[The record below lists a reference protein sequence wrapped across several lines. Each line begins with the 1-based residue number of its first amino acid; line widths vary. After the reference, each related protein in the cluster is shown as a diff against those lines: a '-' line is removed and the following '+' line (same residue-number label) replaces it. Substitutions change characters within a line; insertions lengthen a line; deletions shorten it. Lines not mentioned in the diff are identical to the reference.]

1 MTNLEPK
8 SMRIGIAA
16 DHGGYELKQHLLK
29 QLQASGHVLTDFG
42 NHNLEPDD
50 DYPDFVVPLARAIA
64 SGDVE
69 RGIAICG
76 SGVGASV
83 VANKVRG
90 VRACLIHEHFSA
102 HQGVED
108 DDLNMIC
115 LGGRVV
121 GTAVAVELVQTFLD
135 ARFSDKLRHCR
146 RLAKVLDLEGR
157 ETGCGTA
164 ESLEQNIRRQAI
176 TAACITSILTS
187 FEWKPKQARQR

>member
-1 MTNLEPK
+1 MSNLTPT
-8 SMRIGIAA
+8 SMHIGIAA
-16 DHGGYELKQHLLK
+16 DHGGYELKQFLFTE
-29 QLQASGHVLTDFG
+29 LQSAGHTLIDFG
-42 NHNLEPDD
+42 NHKLELED
-50 DYPDFVVPLARAIA
+50 DYPDFVVPLAHAIA

-83 VANKVRG
+83 VANKVHG

-121 GTAVAVELVQTFLD
+121 GKAMAWELLKTFLS
-135 ARFSDKLRHCR
+135 ASFSNEERHCR
-146 RLAKVLDLEGR
+146 RLAKTLDLSSR
-157 ETGCGTA
+157 
-164 ESLEQNIRRQAI
+164 
-176 TAACITSILTS
+176 
-187 FEWKPKQARQR
+187 